1 MTSHLNNSF
10 PFIPFQEKSDVGVF
24 MDERNANNTSFS
36 MNLLKFFNDV
46 EKEESLEQTT
56 NPENNLNL
64 SQSQSKKKN
73 NLEDMSYS
81 IEQAFCEKSLMNIEE
96 EEFRGNEENYLKIGN
111 EDQSQGIDPI
121 QEVNYFEQGNN
132 DSFIHENNY
141 LFHNLTDMTTNSFDV
156 CNMKASSDLKTNKL
170 DSSMEESELQKMK
183 KNIRL
188 I

>member
-10 PFIPFQEKSDVGVF
+10 PFIPFQDKSEVGVIIE
-24 MDERNANNTSFS
+24 DRNINNTSFS
-36 MNLLKFFNDV
+36 MNFIKFFDNV
-46 EKEESLEQTT
+46 EMKEESLEQTGT
-56 NPENNLNL
+56 VESNL

-73 NLEDMSYS
+73 TLEDISYS

-96 EEFRGNEENYLKIGN
+96 EEFRNEENYLKIGN

-141 LFHNLTDMTTNSFDV
+141 LFHYS
-156 CNMKASSDLKTNKL
+156 KIL
-170 DSSMEESELQKMK
+170 DFLG
-183 KNIRL
+183 
-188 I
+188 